1 MLFSGD
7 MFTPENGEKEPDWV
21 LTERQHFHQIRDE
34 NKVNTTF
41 ISEGLIRN
49 TDQYLI
55 SILSS
60 FKVAAVCTLALF

>member
-41 ISEGLIRN
+41 ISEGSFVTLIN
-49 TDQYLI
+49 I
-55 SILSS
+55 
-60 FKVAAVCTLALF
+60 